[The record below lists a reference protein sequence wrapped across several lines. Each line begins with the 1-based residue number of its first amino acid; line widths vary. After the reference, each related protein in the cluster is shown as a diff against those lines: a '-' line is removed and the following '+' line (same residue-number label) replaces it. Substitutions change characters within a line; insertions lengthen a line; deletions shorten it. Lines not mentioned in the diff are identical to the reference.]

1 MSEPPGAARSPRELV
16 AGRQK
21 ALVFS
26 QLTDFLKLLAER
38 LIEAGINYQYLLGNT
53 PEAERGKRV
62 VGFQRGEGDLCVNGS
77 KIFKNDF
84 YQPCS
89 APLESLTPNFLQNT
103 TVAHSRPCGSPA

>member
-16 AGRQK
+16 AGRHK

-62 VGFQRGEGDLCVNGS
+62 VGFKRGVGDLCVNGS
-77 KIFKNDF
+77 KIFKKDF
-84 YQPCS
+84 YQPCG
-89 APLESLTPNFLQNT
+89 ATLERLTLSLLQNT
-103 TVAHSRPCGSPA
+103 TVAHNRPEGSPA